1 MARPKRGEKSEWVLL
16 GLCSIFLCVLLLLS
30 ARDKAILASDAI
42 VVETEHEVSLEE
54 LIPPPPVPIDLNLA
68 TEEELCALPGIG
80 EELSRRILRYRLEQG
95 PFESVEELTEVPGI
109 GEGKLAALEGYL
121 KVE

>member
-30 ARDKAILASDAI
+30 ARDKAILARDAI

>member
-30 ARDKAILASDAI
+30 ARDKSILARDAI

-95 PFESVEELTEVPGI
+95 PFESVEELMEVQGI